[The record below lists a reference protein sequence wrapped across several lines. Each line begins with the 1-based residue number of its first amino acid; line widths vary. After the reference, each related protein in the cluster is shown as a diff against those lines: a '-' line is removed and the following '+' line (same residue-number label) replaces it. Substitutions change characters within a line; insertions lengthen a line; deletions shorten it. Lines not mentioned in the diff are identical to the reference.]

1 MNSEPAI
8 LVLGGT
14 GRTGR
19 RVVTQLLSR
28 GAHVRAIVRSAS
40 RLPAEAAGHQGL
52 HVTEA
57 ELLAMSD
64 EELQR
69 QLAGCEAVIC
79 CLGHTVSLQ
88 GVYGAPHDLVAQ
100 AVLRIARAARALQVS
115 PPLRLVLMSSVS
127 VNDPAGLN
135 SRRGAIERAVLWVM
149 RAVLPP
155 ARDNQLAADFLCLT
169 IGPAHPHLEWVI
181 VRPDTLIEGEISQ
194 YAVHPG
200 LVASLFHPDNSTMSN
215 VAHFLCELACEAR
228 AWEEWKGQLP
238 VVVDAASGPPRERRV
253 AH

>member
-1 MNSEPAI
+1 MSSQPAI

-19 RVVTQLLSR
+19 RVVAQLLSR
-28 GAHVRAIVRSAS
+28 GVHVRAIVRSGA
-40 RLPAEAAGHQGL
+40 RLPAEAAGHPGL
-52 HVTEA
+52 RVTEA
-57 ELLAMSD
+57 ELMAMSD

-69 QLAGCEAVIC
+69 QMAGCEAVIC

-88 GVYGAPHDLVAQ
+88 GVFGAPHDLMAQ
-100 AVLRIARAARALQVS
+100 AVLRISRAARALHVS
-115 PPLRLVLMSSVS
+115 TPLRLALLSSVS

-135 SRRGAIERAVLWVM
+135 SRRGSFERAALWAM
-149 RAVLPP
+149 RAVVPP

-181 VRPDTLIEGEISQ
+181 VRPDTLIEGEISR

-200 LVASLFHPDNSTMSN
+200 LVASLFQPDDSTMSN

-228 AWEEWKGQLP
+228 VWEAWKGQLP
-238 VVVDAASGPPRERRV
+238 VIVDATAGSPRERRV